1 MSDEAECDCPP
12 EGLPAYMGTFA
23 DLMAL
28 LMCFFVLLLS
38 FAEMDVL
45 KFKQIAGSMK
55 FAFGVQNQVH
65 VRDIPK
71 GTSIIAKEF
80 SPGKPQPTV
89 IEAVMQ
95 QTIDITKETIEFD
108 ESDDE
113 PDEGRGTE
121 TGKGTDHDIEE
132 MPDDNREVAKEEKSD
147 AEIIKEAQQAAK
159 AEKDA
164 AEAAEALAQDIAMKM
179 SDEILDGQVELLA
192 KGSFVVI
199 RIREKGS
206 FASAS
211 DTIEE
216 QFLPVISK
224 IEDILID
231 TDGEIRVAGHTDNL
245 PIDNEYFRSNWELSG
260 GRAGSVTR
268 ELLRSGRL
276 NKNRFVITGYA
287 DTKPID
293 DNSTPEG
300 RATNRR
306 VEVIIVQGEQPDGEV
321 VGVGVDAPQTDEA
334 VQEGS
339 QELADPP
346 ETETGE
352 SSTPEQEDESL
363 EVDLQ
368 AQIEASIRQS
378 QEEEEED
385 SP

>member
-1 MSDEAECDCPP
+1 MSEEAECDCPP

-55 FAFGVQNQVH
+55 FAFGVQNKVH

-95 QTIDITKETIEFD
+95 QTIDITKETLEF
-108 ESDDE
+108 DE
-113 PDEGRGTE
+113 PDEDEPEEGEGVE
-121 TGKGTDHDIEE
+121 SNKGAGQDDQDAIAIDEALATDDAI
-132 MPDDNREVAKEEKSD
+132 ATEEKTD
-147 AEIIKEAQQAAK
+147 AEIIKEAQQAAEE
-159 AEKDA
+159 AQQA
-164 AEAAEALAQDIAMKM
+164 AADAEALAQEIAMKM
-179 SDEILDGQVELLA
+179 SEEISDGQVELLA
-192 KGSFVVI
+192 KGSYVVI

-211 DTIEE
+211 DSIER
-216 QFLPVISK
+216 QFLPVIGK
-224 IEDILID
+224 IENILAD

-268 ELLRSGRL
+268 ELLSSGQL
-276 NKNRFVITGYA
+276 SKDRFVITGYA
-287 DTKPID
+287 DTKPIA
-293 DNSTPEG
+293 DNDTLEG

-306 VEVIIVQGEQPDGEV
+306 VEIIIVQGEQPEGTV
-321 VGVGVDAPQTDEA
+321 VGIGVDK
-334 VQEGS
+334 
-339 QELADPP
+339 P
-346 ETETGE
+346 ET
-352 SSTPEQEDESL
+352 
-363 EVDLQ
+363 
-368 AQIEASIRQS
+368 
-378 QEEEEED
+378 
-385 SP
+385 

>member
-55 FAFGVQNQVH
+55 FAFGVQDKVR

-95 QTIDITKETIEFD
+95 QTIDITKETLEF
-108 ESDDE
+108 DE
-113 PDEGRGTE
+113 PDEDDPAEGAGTE
-121 TGKGTDHDIEE
+121 SDTGDGPEAK
-132 MPDDNREVAKEEKSD
+132 DNTSKEEKSD
-147 AEIIKEAQQAAK
+147 AEIIKEAQQAAEE
-159 AEKDA
+159 AQLA
-164 AEAAEALAQDIAMKM
+164 AEQSEALAQEIATKM
-179 SDEILDGQVELLA
+179 SEEISDGQVELLA
-192 KGSFVVI
+192 KGSYVVI

-211 DTIEE
+211 DVIEE
-216 QFLPVISK
+216 EFLPVIGK
-224 IEDILID
+224 IEDILAE

-268 ELLRSGRL
+268 ELLKSGKL

-287 DTKPID
+287 ETKPIA
-293 DNSTPEG
+293 DNATREG

-306 VEVIIVQGEQPDGEV
+306 VEVIIVQGEQQEGDV
-321 VGVGVDAPQTDEA
+321 VGVGIDKAEN
-334 VQEGS
+334 
-339 QELADPP
+339 
-346 ETETGE
+346 
-352 SSTPEQEDESL
+352 
-363 EVDLQ
+363 
-368 AQIEASIRQS
+368 
-378 QEEEEED
+378 
-385 SP
+385 

>member
-55 FAFGVQNQVH
+55 FAFGVQDKVR

-89 IEAVMQ
+89 IESVMQ
-95 QTIDITKETIEFD
+95 QTIDITKETLEF
-108 ESDDE
+108 DE
-113 PDEGRGTE
+113 PDEDDPDEGAGTE
-121 TGKGTDHDIEE
+121 SNTGEGPEDKENT
-132 MPDDNREVAKEEKSD
+132 AKEEKSD
-147 AEIIKEAQQAAK
+147 AEIIKEAQEVAK
-159 AEKDA
+159 AEKLA
-164 AEAAEALAQDIAMKM
+164 AEESEALAQEIAAKM
-179 SDEILDGQVELLA
+179 SEEISDGQVELLA
-192 KGSFVVI
+192 KGSYVVI

-211 DTIEE
+211 DAIEE
-216 QFLPVISK
+216 QFLPVIGK
-224 IEDILID
+224 IEGILAE

-260 GRAGSVTR
+260 GRAASVTR
-268 ELLRSGRL
+268 ELLKSGRL

-287 DTKPID
+287 ETKPIA
-293 DNSTPEG
+293 DNDTSEG

-306 VEVIIVQGEQPDGEV
+306 VEVIIVQGEQQEGQV
-321 VGVGVDAPQTDEA
+321 VGVGIDKV
-334 VQEGS
+334 
-339 QELADPP
+339 
-346 ETETGE
+346 E
-352 SSTPEQEDESL
+352 S
-363 EVDLQ
+363 
-368 AQIEASIRQS
+368 
-378 QEEEEED
+378 
-385 SP
+385 

>member
-1 MSDEAECDCPP
+1 MSEEAECDCPP

-108 ESDDE
+108 E
-113 PDEGRGTE
+113 PDEDDVDQ
-121 TGKGTDHDIEE
+121 GKGAE
-132 MPDDNREVAKEEKSD
+132 MNTGTGEQEVTAVDGKS
-147 AEIIKEAQQAAK
+147 AQEIIKEAQQAA
-159 AEKDA
+159 EA
-164 AEAAEALAQDIAMKM
+164 AKEAAAQAEALAQDIAFKM
-179 SDEILDGQVELLA
+179 SDEILNGQVELLA
-192 KGSFVVI
+192 KGSYVVI

-211 DTIEE
+211 DSIEE
-216 QFLPVISK
+216 QFLPVIAK
-224 IEDILID
+224 IEDILAE
-231 TDGEIRVAGHTDNL
+231 TEGEIRVAGHTDNL

-260 GRAGSVTR
+260 GRAASVTR
-268 ELLRSGRL
+268 ELLKSGRL
-276 NKNRFVITGYA
+276 DKGRFVITGYA
-287 DTKPID
+287 DTKAIA
-293 DNSTPEG
+293 DNLTLEG
-300 RATNRR
+300 RSTNRR
-306 VEVIIVQGEQPDGEV
+306 VEVIIVQGEQPEGQV
-321 VGVGVDAPQTDEA
+321 VGVGVD
-334 VQEGS
+334 
-339 QELADPP
+339 
-346 ETETGE
+346 
-352 SSTPEQEDESL
+352 TP
-363 EVDLQ
+363 
-368 AQIEASIRQS
+368 
-378 QEEEEED
+378 
-385 SP
+385 

>member
-55 FAFGVQNQVH
+55 FAFGVQSQVR

-108 ESDDE
+108 ESDEE

-121 TGKGTDHDIEE
+121 TGEGTEHDKEKQ
-132 MPDDNREVAKEEKSD
+132 PDDSTEVAKEEKSD
-147 AEIIKEAQQAAK
+147 AEIIKEAEQAAK
-159 AEKDA
+159 AEKEA
-164 AEAAEALAQDIAMKM
+164 AEAAEVLAQEIAVKM
-179 SDEILDGQVELLA
+179 SSEILDGQVELLA
-192 KGSFVVI
+192 KGSYVVI

-216 QFLPVISK
+216 QFLPVIGK
-224 IEDILID
+224 IELILAD

-268 ELLRSGRL
+268 ELLKSGRL
-276 NKNRFVITGYA
+276 DKGRFVITGYA
-287 DTKPID
+287 DTKPIA
-293 DNSTPEG
+293 DNSTLEG

-321 VGVGVDAPQTDEA
+321 VGVGVDVPEEA
-334 VQEGS
+334 DAGVEA
-339 QELADPP
+339 ENDI
-346 ETETGE
+346 ETESE
-352 SSTPEQEDESL
+352 VEL
-363 EVDLQ
+363 EP
-368 AQIEASIRQS
+368 IGS
-378 QEEEEED
+378 
-385 SP
+385 

>member
-1 MSDEAECDCPP
+1 MSEEAECDCPP

-55 FAFGVQNQVH
+55 NAFGVQSKVH

-95 QTIDITKETIEFD
+95 QTIDITKETLEF
-108 ESDDE
+108 DE
-113 PDEGRGTE
+113 PDEDDPEEGEGVE
-121 TGKGTDHDIEE
+121 SNKGTGQEDKEAA
-132 MPDDNREVAKEEKSD
+132 AKDKKTD
-147 AEIIKEAQQAAK
+147 AEIIKEAQQAAQA
-159 AEKDA
+159 AEKAA
-164 AEAAEALAQDIAMKM
+164 AEAEALAQDIAMKM
-179 SDEILDGQVELLA
+179 SEEISDGQVELLA
-192 KGSFVVI
+192 KGSYVVI

-211 DTIEE
+211 DSIEE
-216 QFLPVISK
+216 QFLPVIGK
-224 IEDILID
+224 IENILAD

-268 ELLRSGRL
+268 ELLRSGL
-276 NKNRFVITGYA
+276 LSKERFVITGYA
-287 DTKPID
+287 DTKPIA
-293 DNSTPEG
+293 DNATLEG

-306 VEVIIVQGEQPDGEV
+306 VEIIIVQGEQPEGTV
-321 VGVGVDAPQTDEA
+321 VGIG
-334 VQEGS
+334 
-339 QELADPP
+339 
-346 ETETGE
+346 
-352 SSTPEQEDESL
+352 
-363 EVDLQ
+363 
-368 AQIEASIRQS
+368 I
-378 QEEEEED
+378 D
-385 SP
+385 SPEE

>member
-45 KFKQIAGSMK
+45 KFKQIAGSMSM
-55 FAFGVQNQVH
+55 AFGVQSEVR

-113 PDEGRGTE
+113 PDEGRGAE
-121 TGKGTDHDIEE
+121 TGEGTDNDKDKA
-132 MPDDNREVAKEEKSD
+132 PDDNTEVAKEEKSD

-159 AEKDA
+159 AEKEA
-164 AEAAEALAQDIAMKM
+164 EEAAEALAQEIAMKM
-179 SDEILDGQVELLA
+179 SSEILDGQVELLA
-192 KGSFVVI
+192 KGSYVVI

-216 QFLPVISK
+216 QFLPVIGK
-224 IEDILID
+224 IELILAD
-231 TDGEIRVAGHTDNL
+231 TEGEIRVAGHTDNL

-268 ELLRSGRL
+268 ELLKSGRL
-276 NKNRFVITGYA
+276 DKGRFVITGYA
-287 DTKPID
+287 DTKPIA
-293 DNSTPEG
+293 DNTTMEG

-321 VGVGVDAPQTDEA
+321 VGVGVDTPEEA
-334 VQEGS
+334 DTVSEDVLENEPVVES
-339 QELADPP
+339 EP
-346 ETETGE
+346 TGE
-352 SSTPEQEDESL
+352 
-363 EVDLQ
+363 
-368 AQIEASIRQS
+368 
-378 QEEEEED
+378 
-385 SP
+385 

>member
-1 MSDEAECDCPP
+1 MSEEDECDCPP

-55 FAFGVQNQVH
+55 NAFGVQSKVH

-95 QTIDITKETIEFD
+95 QTIDITKETLEF
-108 ESDDE
+108 DE
-113 PDEGRGTE
+113 PDEDDPDEGEGVE
-121 TGKGTDHDIEE
+121 SNKGAGQEDKDA
-132 MPDDNREVAKEEKSD
+132 VAQEEKSN

-159 AEKDA
+159 AVEQA
-164 AEAAEALAQDIAMKM
+164 AADAEALAQDIAIKM
-179 SDEILDGQVELLA
+179 SEEISDGQVELLA
-192 KGSFVVI
+192 KGSYVVI

-211 DTIEE
+211 DTIED
-216 QFLPVISK
+216 QFLPVIGK
-224 IEDILID
+224 IENILSE

-268 ELLRSGRL
+268 ELLRNGLLS
-276 NKNRFVITGYA
+276 KDRFVITGYA
-287 DTKPID
+287 DTKPIA
-293 DNSTPEG
+293 DNETQEG

-306 VEVIIVQGEQPDGEV
+306 VEIIIVQGEQPEGTV
-321 VGVGVDAPQTDEA
+321 VGIGIE
-334 VQEGS
+334 
-339 QELADPP
+339 
-346 ETETGE
+346 
-352 SSTPEQEDESL
+352 TPEDG
-363 EVDLQ
+363 
-368 AQIEASIRQS
+368 
-378 QEEEEED
+378 
-385 SP
+385 

>member
-55 FAFGVQNQVH
+55 FAFGVQDKVR

-95 QTIDITKETIEFD
+95 QTIDITKETLEF
-108 ESDDE
+108 DE
-113 PDEGRGTE
+113 PDESEPDEGEGTE
-121 TGKGTDHDIEE
+121 KDTGVGPEDKDST
-132 MPDDNREVAKEEKSD
+132 AKEEKSD

-159 AEKDA
+159 AAEEA
-164 AEAAEALAQDIAMKM
+164 AAKAEALAQEIALKM
-179 SDEILDGQVELLA
+179 SEEISDGQVELLA
-192 KGSFVVI
+192 KGAYVVI

-211 DTIEE
+211 DTIESE
-216 QFLPVISK
+216 FLPVVRK
-224 IEDILID
+224 IEDILAE

-245 PIDNEYFRSNWELSG
+245 PIENEFFKSNWELSG

-276 NKNRFVITGYA
+276 NKGRFVITGYA
-287 DTKPID
+287 DTKPIA
-293 DNSTPEG
+293 DNSTLEG

-306 VEVIIVQGEQPDGEV
+306 VEVIIVQGEQPEGDV
-321 VGVGVDAPQTDEA
+321 VGVGLEAP
-334 VQEGS
+334 VEG
-339 QELADPP
+339 E
-346 ETETGE
+346 
-352 SSTPEQEDESL
+352 
-363 EVDLQ
+363 
-368 AQIEASIRQS
+368 
-378 QEEEEED
+378 
-385 SP
+385 